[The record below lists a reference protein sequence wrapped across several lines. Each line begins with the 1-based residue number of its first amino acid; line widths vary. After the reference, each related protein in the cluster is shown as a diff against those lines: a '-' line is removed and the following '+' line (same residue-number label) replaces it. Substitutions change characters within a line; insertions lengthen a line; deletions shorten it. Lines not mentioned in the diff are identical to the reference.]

1 MLSLYNIFH
10 LNLMF
15 SSIEVED
22 RPLVIKKCY
31 WPLFKLVKMGI
42 PIGIE
47 ATGKTLTLIND
58 LDRDWILTLKSHVD
72 KGEVEF
78 IGSGYSQ
85 IIGPLVPAKVND
97 WNQKIGIDMYNQILG
112 NNPKIALINEMAYSA
127 GIVEHYLKH
136 GYEAIIMEWN
146 NPKKYNK
153 SWNEDLKYFPQK
165 VVGANGETIPI
176 IWAETIAFQKFQ
188 RYAHGEYSL
197 NNYVSFLKRNNI
209 EMNRFFPMYSNDV
222 EIFDYRPSRYHNE
235 AKIKDKSEWESIMEL
250 YDELNSKNW
259 VNFIF
264 PSQLLDVKKN
274 KNSYNELH
282 LESPEQPIPV
292 KKQEKYNIN
301 RWALTGKDDLVINTK
316 CFKIYQKL
324 TSSDNSSSDN
334 WKELCYLWSSD
345 FRTHITQ
352 KRWDKYKERLD
363 KVNSELDLSIN
374 LNTNKKKISFPFAHK
389 NNELTGSISGE
400 IIKLEN
406 KKMVLELD
414 QVKGLSIRQCIFK
427 EVTNKPLFG
436 TLEHGYFNDIS
447 YAEDYFS
454 GNSIIERLGQHMIS
468 DINETSP
475 ISFIDG
481 SSIILE
487 SNQKIDSYW
496 GNVKSEQQIGFE
508 SQISLQKNGIKIN
521 KRIVFE
527 DDLWWRT
534 FLGMAVIRPF
544 NLTFNP
550 DSWDVDTLYYKT
562 HNGGTSYEVYHPEG
576 KGFNHGNIYSSLISS
591 MHGLGMTNGVMI
603 VGDKDKEIKIKCDM
617 TKSSLIPSIIF
628 HSLDDFFFFR
638 IQYSAKE
645 IDETVSKKNE
655 LNSLEL
661 EFFIS

>member
-47 ATGKTLTLIND
+47 ATGQTLGLIND
-58 LDRDWILTLKSHVD
+58 LDRDWILTLKSYVN
-72 KGEVEF
+72 KGQVEF

-85 IIGPLVPAKVND
+85 IIGPLVPAQVND
-97 WNQKIGIDMYNQILG
+97 WNQKIGIDIYNQILST
-112 NNPKIALINEMAYSA
+112 NPKVALVNEMAYSA
-127 GIVEHYLKH
+127 GIVEHYLKY

-146 NPKKYNK
+146 NPKKYNEN
-153 SWNEDLKYFPQK
+153 WNEELKYFPQK
-165 VVGANGETIPI
+165 VVGANGRIIPI

-197 NNYVSFLKRNNI
+197 NNYVSFLKKNNI

-259 VNFIF
+259 VKFIF
-264 PSQLLDVKKN
+264 PSQVLDVEKN
-274 KNSYNELH
+274 KYSYNEVH

-301 RWALTGKDDLVINTK
+301 RWALTGKDDLGINTK

-324 TSSDNSSSDN
+324 INSDKSSLDH
-334 WKELCYLWSSD
+334 WRELCYLWSSD
-345 FRTHITQ
+345 FRTHITE
-352 KRWDKYKERLD
+352 KRWHNYKKRLN
-363 KVNSELDLSIN
+363 KINSELDIPIEENIKL
-374 LNTNKKKISFPFAHK
+374 KKISFQYINKIA
-389 NNELTGSISGE
+389 ELTGSINDG

-406 KKMVLELD
+406 KKMILELD
-414 QVKGLSIRQCIFK
+414 QVRGLSINRFILK
-427 EVTNKPLFG
+427 GVTNKSLFG

-475 ISFIDG
+475 NSYTNG

-487 SNQKIDSYW
+487 SNQKIDTYW
-496 GNVKSEQQIGFE
+496 GNVKSDQQIGFE
-508 SQISLQKNGIKIN
+508 SKISLLKNGIKIN
-521 KRIVFE
+521 KK
-527 DDLWWRT
+527 
-534 FLGMAVIRPF
+534 
-544 NLTFNP
+544 
-550 DSWDVDTLYYKT
+550 S
-562 HNGGTSYEVYHPEG
+562 
-576 KGFNHGNIYSSLISS
+576 NI
-591 MHGLGMTNGVMI
+591 
-603 VGDKDKEIKIKCDM
+603 
-617 TKSSLIPSIIF
+617 
-628 HSLDDFFFFR
+628 
-638 IQYSAKE
+638 
-645 IDETVSKKNE
+645 
-655 LNSLEL
+655 
-661 EFFIS
+661 